1 MSLAFLMAIEL
12 LLISYF
18 NIVKRNV
25 MDLVPKSIMLHLV
38 NSSMDEMQRTLLNDL
53 YKMDQ
58 SEDLLKEPEHIVKR
72 RREVKRM
79 IEALN
84 KADDILS
91 SV

>member
-1 MSLAFLMAIEL
+1 
-12 LLISYF
+12 
-18 NIVKRNV
+18 